1 MGQTRTPFSIF
12 QNIFNLF
19 STTSDQGYEPVN
31 TQDLDGEE
39 TTPDPNTMN
48 TNAHT
53 GDMADTNKSAFVTH
67 SASAW
72 SGRGDSN
79 SDEPTVPGHGAGT
92 VADRETSSS
101 ETAEASQGLYILEAK
116 SVHWWSYLATADF
129 WIVVAIGQVLALCI
143 TATNTFT
150 TFLNNENFSA
160 PAFQTL
166 FNYVFLAII
175 YNTIF
180 LVRDGPRVWL
190 QTTYRD
196 GWKYL
201 IMAFLDVEGNYFT
214 VLAYEYTNLLSAQL
228 LNFWSIVCVVI
239 ISFLFL
245 KVRYKPF
252 QIVGILICCGG
263 MGILLGSDYIV
274 QRDSGSSGGESKL
287 KGDLF
292 GLLGATLYGT
302 SNVLEEWLV
311 SKAPMHHVLAY
322 IGLLGMIIN
331 GTQAAIF
338 DRDTI
343 AGSAWSGKVGGYLA
357 GYTVCLTLFYTL
369 APLILRMGSAAFFDI
384 SLLTANFWGVIIG
397 IHVFGLSIHFMY
409 PIAFVCIIIG
419 LMIYFLSGSIL
430 GDSKKPWLGDNQ
442 EGGVAGVGT
451 AKLRAINAARMA
463 QVEAENGYV
472 PAPVKTTAR
481 LRAIF
486 GKKL

>member
-1 MGQTRTPFSIF
+1 MTIA
-12 QNIFNLF
+12 N
-19 STTSDQGYEPVN
+19 DQPEGMVS
-31 TQDLDGEE
+31 
-39 TTPDPNTMN
+39 
-48 TNAHT
+48 
-53 GDMADTNKSAFVTH
+53 NKSGLTTH
-67 SASAW
+67 SAGVS
-72 SGRGDSN
+72 SGHDGLDSSDRGSRAAPDS
-79 SDEPTVPGHGAGT
+79 
-92 VADRETSSS
+92 ETSF
-101 ETAEASQGLYILEAK
+101 ETAEATQGLYLLESK

-129 WIVVAIGQVLALCI
+129 WIVVAIGQILALCI

-150 TFLNNENFSA
+150 TFLQREKFNA

-175 YNTIF
+175 FNGIF
-180 LVRDGPRVWL
+180 FLRDGPRAWGYVA
-190 QTTYRD
+190 YHD

-214 VLAYEYTNLLSAQL
+214 VLAYAYTNILSAQL

-239 ISFLFL
+239 ISFVLL

-252 QIVGILICCGG
+252 QVIGILVCCGG

-274 QRDSGSSGGESKL
+274 QRDSGVSGGESRL

-311 SKAPMHHVLAY
+311 SKAPMHHVLAFM
-322 IGLLGMIIN
+322 GLWGMIIN

-343 AGSAWSGKVGGYLA
+343 AGSAWSGRVGGYLA
-357 GYTVCLTLFYTL
+357 GYTLCLTLFYTL

-397 IHVFGLSIHFMY
+397 IHVFGLSIHFLY

-419 LMIYFLSGSIL
+419 LTIYFLSGSVL

-442 EGGVAGVGT
+442 EDGVAGIGT

-463 QVEAENGYV
+463 SVEAEYGT
-472 PAPVKTTAR
+472 PAATNTLISAR
-481 LRAIF
+481 IHAIF
-486 GKKL
+486 GKKI

>member
-1 MGQTRTPFSIF
+1 MGRADSHSPILQYILR
-12 QNIFNLF
+12 LF
-19 STTSDQGYEPVN
+19 SAKFNHGYEPVV
-31 TQDLDGEE
+31 TQDPDGQEPTLEE
-39 TTPDPNTMN
+39 TIMATANDHPE
-48 TNAHT
+48 
-53 GDMADTNKSAFVTH
+53 DMAPNKSGLTAH
-67 SASAW
+67 SARAW
-72 SGRGDSN
+72 SGHADDPFSDRGSGAARDV
-79 SDEPTVPGHGAGT
+79 EPSP
-92 VADRETSSS
+92 
-101 ETAEASQGLYILEAK
+101 ETAEATQGLYILESK

-150 TFLNNENFSA
+150 SFLQQENFSA

-175 YNTIF
+175 YNSIF
-180 LVRDGPRVWL
+180 LFRDGPRAWARVA
-190 QTTYRD
+190 YRD

-214 VLAYEYTNLLSAQL
+214 VLAYEYTNILSAQL

-239 ISFLFL
+239 ISFVLL

-252 QIVGILICCGG
+252 QIIGILVCCGG

-274 QRDSGSSGGESKL
+274 QRDSGASGGESKL

-311 SKAPMHHVLAY
+311 SKAPMHHVLAFM
-322 IGLLGMIIN
+322 GLLGMIIN
-331 GTQAAIF
+331 GAQAAIF

-343 AGSAWSGKVGGYLA
+343 AGSAWSGKVGGYLV
-357 GYTVCLTLFYTL
+357 GYTLCLTLFYTL

-419 LMIYFLSGSIL
+419 LAIYFLSGSVL

-442 EGGVAGVGT
+442 EAGVAGIGT

-463 QVEAENGYV
+463 SVEAEYGA
-472 PAPVKTTAR
+472 APPKTQMSAR
-481 LRAIF
+481 IRAIF
-486 GKKL
+486 GKTM